1 MSQINIPASNRLT
14 GAVKINVAFLRE
26 IKEDNVHFQELLE
39 AIRMSLDV
47 GRNVRIR
54 VLAELLGRL
63 RDELE
68 THFALEEFF
77 GYFNDAGAKN
87 NQVGHSAK
95 KLCDEHRELFLQLN
109 ELVEESER
117 LLYKETPSRNKDEIV
132 QGFLDFYDQLKRHEQ
147 DEMELMMRLWNE
159 DIGVGD

>member
-1 MSQINIPASNRLT
+1 MAQVNIPASSRST
-14 GAVKINVAFLRE
+14 GAITINVAFLRE

-54 VLAELLGRL
+54 VMAELLGRL

-77 GYFNDAGAKN
+77 GYFNDANAKN
-87 NQVGHSAK
+87 NQVCHAAK
-95 KLCDEHRELFLQLN
+95 KLYDEHQELFLQLN

-132 QGFLDFYDQLKRHEQ
+132 QGFFAFYDQLKRHEQ
-147 DEMELMMRLWNE
+147 DEMDLMMRLWNE